1 MSEQMRIMRSKKLP
15 EELRYRIVARHRS
28 GQGYKKNSAALK
40 VPKSTVASIIQT
52 CQPWNF
58 FLSTTCVMAGG
69 GGVHISY
76 VVYIICSVRIT
87 LFMLNISQRS
97 ALSHILQLHDS
108 G

>member
-1 MSEQMRIMRSKKLP
+1 MLELLTVSEKCSLIKQLFFA
-15 EELRYRIVARHRS
+15 LFL
-28 GQGYKKNSAALK
+28 YKESVMKSSLTYNVFNIHIKYK
-40 VPKSTVASIIQT
+40 VQT
-52 CQPWNF
+52 CQPWIF
-58 FLSTTCVMAGG
+58 FLSTTCVMAMGG
-69 GGVHISY
+69 GYISY